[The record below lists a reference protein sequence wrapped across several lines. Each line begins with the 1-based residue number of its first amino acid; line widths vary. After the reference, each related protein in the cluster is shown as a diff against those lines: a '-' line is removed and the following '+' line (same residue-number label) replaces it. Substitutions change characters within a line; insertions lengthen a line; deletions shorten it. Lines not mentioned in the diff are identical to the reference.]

1 MAKNSVYDDIIG
13 KLRGRIWIYGLISFA
28 IFCLVF
34 EYAAKLIE
42 LLGSELLPEGASL
55 ITLSPAEFF
64 ILKMKI
70 AGYASISVIF
80 LIAIIHIWRIVRS
93 RTLLPEIGIGRLIGV
108 FLFSIIL
115 FALGTIYSLELMLP
129 LVLEYLHGD
138 TVDAGLSTTYSLSS
152 FYHFI
157 FLLTFSLGLGF
168 QLPLVI
174 VLMLKL
180 ELTDIEQLTKYRRH
194 LIVAFFVIAAIITPP
209 DVISQFLLA
218 IPLMI
223 LYEISIL
230 VGKFS

>member
-13 KLRGRIWIYGLISFA
+13 KLRGRIWIYGLIAFT
-28 IFCLVF
+28 IFGLVF
-34 EYAAKLIE
+34 EYASELID
-42 LLGSELLPEGASL
+42 LLGTKLLPEGASL

-70 AGYASISVIF
+70 AGYSAISIIF
-80 LIAIIHIWRIVRS
+80 LIAIVHVWRIVRS
-93 RTLLPEIGIGRLIGV
+93 RTLLPEIGIGRLVSI
-108 FLFSIIL
+108 FIFSIIL
-115 FALGTIYSLELMLP
+115 FALGAIYSLELMLP

-138 TVDAGLSTTYSLSS
+138 TANAGLSTTYSLNA

-157 FLLTFSLGLGF
+157 FLLTFSLGIGF

-174 VLMLKL
+174 MLMLKL
-180 ELTDIEQLTKYRRH
+180 ELIEIEQLTKYRRH

-223 LYEISIL
+223 LYELSIII
-230 VGKFS
+230 GKFT

>member
-13 KLRGRIWIYGLISFA
+13 KLRGRIWIYGLIAFA
-28 IFCLVF
+28 IFGLVF
-34 EYAAKLIE
+34 EYAAELIE
-42 LLGSELLPEGASL
+42 LLGSKLLPEGASL

-64 ILKMKI
+64 ILRMKI

-138 TVDAGLSTTYSLSS
+138 TADAGLSTTYSLSA

-194 LIVAFFVIAAIITPP
+194 LIVAFFIIAAIITPP

-223 LYEISIL
+223 LYELSIL
-230 VGKFS
+230 VGKFT

>member
-13 KLRGRIWIYGLISFA
+13 KLRGRIWIYGLIAFA
-28 IFCLVF
+28 IFGLVF
-34 EYAAKLIE
+34 EYAAELIE
-42 LLGSELLPEGASL
+42 LLGSKLLPEGASL

-138 TVDAGLSTTYSLSS
+138 TADAGLSTTYSLSA

>member
-28 IFCLVF
+28 IFGLVF
-34 EYAAKLIE
+34 EYAAELIE
-42 LLGSELLPEGASL
+42 LLGSKLLPEDAAL

-64 ILKMKI
+64 ILRMKI

-138 TVDAGLSTTYSLSS
+138 TADAGLSTTYSLSA

-180 ELTDIEQLTKYRRH
+180 ELTDIEQLTK
-194 LIVAFFVIAAIITPP
+194 
-209 DVISQFLLA
+209 
-218 IPLMI
+218 
-223 LYEISIL
+223 
-230 VGKFS
+230 

>member
-1 MAKNSVYDDIIG
+1 MAKHSVYDDIIG
-13 KLRGRIWIYGLISFA
+13 KLRARIWIYGLIAFA
-28 IFCLVF
+28 IFGLVF
-34 EYAAKLIE
+34 EYASELIE
-42 LLGSELLPEGASL
+42 LLGIKLLPDGASL

-70 AGYASISVIF
+70 AGYSAISMIF
-80 LIAIIHIWRIVRS
+80 LIAIIHVWRIVRS
-93 RTLLPEIGIGRLIGV
+93 RTLLPEIGIGRLIGI
-108 FLFSIIL
+108 FIFSIIL

-138 TVDAGLSTTYSLSS
+138 TAEAGFSTTYSLSA

-157 FLLTFSLGLGF
+157 FLLTFSLGIGF

-174 VLMLKL
+174 ILILKL
-180 ELTDIEQLTKYRRH
+180 ELINIEQLTKYRRH
-194 LIVAFFVIAAIITPP
+194 LIVTFFVIAAIITPP

-230 VGKFS
+230 VGKFT